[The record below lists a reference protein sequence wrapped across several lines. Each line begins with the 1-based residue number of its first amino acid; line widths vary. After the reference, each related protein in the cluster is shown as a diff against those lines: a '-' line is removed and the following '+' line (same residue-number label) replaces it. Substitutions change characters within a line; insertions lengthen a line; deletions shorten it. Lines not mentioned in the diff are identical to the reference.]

1 MQLHHTI
8 SQGNQSLLIEVD
20 YDTNNQEVR
29 SIMRVYAIE
38 AARYIDITHIIAEHF
53 NLDEVV
59 DKVNWEEK
67 VADHLCP
74 VEDDNE
80 EQFRDY

>member
-1 MQLHHTI
+1 MNLSHTI
-8 SQGNQSLLIEVD
+8 SQGSQSLLIEVD

-29 SIMRVYAIE
+29 SVLRVYAVE
-38 AARYIDITHIIAEHF
+38 GGRYIDITHIIAEHF

-80 EQFRDY
+80 EQFRD